1 MKLSFSSESRFEE
14 ARMLTN
20 SYKAPFCYGCISFAT
35 IDHFIAYHKYY
46 EVDKEF
52 SYQFTRG
59 SLNYVGDD
67 AQKVRLMTNGSRWN
81 RVLQHG
87 RRKSTSVNANYTPG
101 WDEKKHEDMV
111 RKALK
116 LKFDQHIKIKRVLLN
131 TPSSVQLIHSTKN
144 GGKWGMCYQKT
155 PTGRIQVG
163 ENMLGVMLME
173 LREEY
178 KKEGIHTFFKEELRT
193 VFDI

>member
-52 SYQFTRG
+52 SCQFTRG
-59 SLNYVGDD
+59 SLNYIGDD
-67 AQKVRLMTNGSRWN
+67 IQKVRLMTNGSRWN

-87 RRKSTSVNANYTPG
+87 RRKSTSLNSNYTPG
-101 WDEKKHEDMV
+101 WDETKHEEIV
-111 RKALK
+111 KIGLK
-116 LKFDQHIKIKRVLLN
+116 LKFDQNINLKRVLLN
-131 TPSSVQLIHSTKN
+131 TPSNVELIHSTKS
-144 GGKWGMCYQKT
+144 GGKWGVCYQKT
-155 PTGRIQVG
+155 PNGRIQVG

-178 KKEGIHTFFKEELRT
+178 KKEGIKNIYKEELRT